1 MSVNVNRSV
10 SDQFYR
16 YKMPRL
22 IAKVEGK
29 GNGIKTVIVNMVDVA
44 KALNRPPTYP
54 TKFFGCELG
63 AQTQF
68 DTKNDR
74 YIVNGSHEA
83 NKLQDMLDGFIRK
96 FVLCPECDNPETDL
110 HVNPKKQTIGTSC
123 KACGYRGM
131 LDTRHKLC
139 TFILKNPPGETLS
152 VLFNES
158 GSNRKKDKENGS
170 GSGEAGNHDNF
181 DAPQAVDGDD
191 DDEDW
196 AEETTE
202 EAQRRRMEE
211 ISDHAKNL
219 TLSEDLEKPLEER
232 VNLFYNFVKQKKE
245 SGTIDG
251 ADKEILAEAER
262 LDVKAMGPLILSELL
277 FNENIRDQ
285 IKKYKRHFLRFC
297 HNNKKA
303 QKYLLGGFEC
313 VVKLHQV
320 QLLPR
325 VPIILKDLYDADL
338 LEEDVIFAWA
348 EKVSKKYVSKELAKE
363 IHAKAA
369 PFVKWLKEAE
379 EESEGSEEEEEEDD
393 ENVEVVYS
401 SSARELKVE
410 TVKPDTPEKEE
421 DDIDIDAI

>member
-68 DTKNDR
+68 DAKNDR
-74 YIVNGSHEA
+74 YIVDGSHEA

-96 FVLCPECDNPETDL
+96 FVLCSECDNPETDL
-110 HVNPKKQTIGTSC
+110 HVNAKKQTIGSSC
-123 KACGYRGM
+123 KACGNRGM

-139 TFILKNPPGETLS
+139 TFILKNPP
-152 VLFNES
+152 ES
-158 GSNRKKDKENGS
+158 DSSCVKEKKEKEKKNRKKDKENGS
-170 GSGEAGNHDNF
+170 GSGEAGNHNDI
-181 DAPQAVDGDD
+181 DAPDVVDGEEDD
-191 DDEDW
+191 DDW

-219 TLSEDLEKPLEER
+219 TLSEDLEKTLEER
-232 VNLFYNFVKQKKE
+232 VNIFYNFVK
-245 SGTIDG
+245 
-251 ADKEILAEAER
+251 
-262 LDVKAMGPLILSELL
+262 
-277 FNENIRDQ
+277 
-285 IKKYKRHFLRFC
+285 FC
-297 HNNKKA
+297 HNDKKA

-313 VVKLHQV
+313 LVKLHQS

-325 VPIILKDLYDADL
+325 VPIILKALYDADL
-338 LEEDVIFAWA
+338 LEEDVILMWA

-379 EESEGSEEEEEEDD
+379 EESEGSEAEEEEDD

-410 TVKPDTPEKEE
+410 TVKPEKAEE
-421 DDIDIDAI
+421 DDDLDIDAI

>member
-1 MSVNVNRSV
+1 MSINVNRSV

-68 DTKNDR
+68 DGKNDR

-110 HVNPKKQTIGTSC
+110 HINPKKQTIGNSC

-139 TFILKNPPGETLS
+139 TFILKNPPE
-152 VLFNES
+152 NDS
-158 GSNRKKDKENGS
+158 GSAKKEKEKKNRKKDKENGS
-170 GSGEAGNHDNF
+170 SGGEAGNHNDI
-181 DAPQAVDGDD
+181 DAPDAVDGD

-211 ISDHAKNL
+211 ISKHAKGL
-219 TLSEDLEKPLEER
+219 TLTDDLEKSLEER
-232 VNLFYNFVKQKKE
+232 VNIFYNFVK
-245 SGTIDG
+245 
-251 ADKEILAEAER
+251 
-262 LDVKAMGPLILSELL
+262 
-277 FNENIRDQ
+277 
-285 IKKYKRHFLRFC
+285 FC

-313 VVKLHQV
+313 LVKLHQL

-338 LEEDVIFAWA
+338 LEEDVILAWA

-363 IHAKAA
+363 IHAKAE

-379 EESEGSEEEEEEDD
+379 EESEGSEEEEEDD
-393 ENVEVVYS
+393 DDDNVEVVYS
-401 SSARELKVE
+401 SSARELKME
-410 TVKPDTPEKEE
+410 TTKPEKSDHEE
-421 DDIDIDAI
+421 EDIDIDAI